1 MRLRSCRV
9 WVLWVLLLCAVLFP
23 ARAQP
28 GSVNFHN
35 NFTPQGSSQKAFLT
49 DYAGALLPRGS
60 WQLEVLDVNGALIK
74 SGTLAV
80 DGLFFLGVID
90 IPGTQPGGSGVVT
103 LRGWDKST
111 GSSYSSAS
119 IRGQVLISLRNLG
132 GGTIPAPSLG
142 VASDFAGGVLGS
154 LMPPWVGPP
163 ASMFP
168 LELLGS
174 GIQIRADLRP
184 GPWAWRLL
192 ASGDLVNWTPIGE
205 PDLGG
210 YSRSWSIPNPETST
224 FFRVVQEP
232 LGP

>member
-90 IPGTQPGGSGVVT
+90 IPGTQPGGSGSVI

-119 IRGQVLISLRNLG
+119 IRGQVLISLTNLG
-132 GGTIPAPSLG
+132 GGTIPAPPLG
-142 VASDFAGGVLGS
+142 LVSNFMGGAFGPLTPPYTGPPTLFHLDASQSDLRIEAALPVG
-154 LMPPWVGPP
+154 PWV
-163 ASMFP
+163 
-168 LELLGS
+168 
-174 GIQIRADLRP
+174 
-184 GPWAWRLL
+184 WRLMK
-192 ASGDLVNWTPIGE
+192 SGDLVNWTPVGE
-205 PDLGG
+205 PHSGG
-210 YSRSWSIPNPETST
+210 YSQIWSIPNPETST
-224 FFRVVQEP
+224 LFRVVQEP